1 MNTIPFKKSMSLLAI
16 LVLTSTS
23 ALADHD
29 DDYTRGNYQDYARV
43 RSATPEYDRVNTPR
57 QECTNEYIQGTGHRH
72 ERSSSSDR
80 SYTGTV
86 IGGITGALIGSQFGK
101 GNGKQASTA
110 AGAIAGAVIG
120 DKVQTNGSYARN
132 DYEDDDYNDR
142 GREVRRCRTV
152 DSWENRL
159 TGYRVV
165 YEYAGRSYTTVMP
178 NEPGRQIPVR
188 VSVVPATNQISRSSY
203 R

>member
-1 MNTIPFKKSMSLLAI
+1 MNTIPFKKSMSLLAM

-72 ERSSSSDR
+72 ERSSSDR

-120 DKVQTNGSYARN
+120 DKVQTNGNYARN

-188 VSVVPATNQISRSSY
+188 VSVVPATNQISRNSY

>member
-16 LVLTSTS
+16 LVLASTS

-29 DDYTRGNYQDYARV
+29 DDNTRGNYQDYARV
-43 RSATPEYDRVNTPR
+43 RSATPEYDRVNAPR
-57 QECTNEYIQGTGHRH
+57 QECTNEYIQGDNHRH
-72 ERSSSSDR
+72 GRVSSER

-86 IGGITGALIGSQFGK
+86 IGGITGALIGSQFGN

-120 DKVQTNGSYARN
+120 DKVQANGRYARN
-132 DYEDDDYNDR
+132 DDDDDYNDR
-142 GREVRRCRTV
+142 GREVRRCRTI
-152 DSWENRL
+152 DNWENRL

-188 VSVVPATNQISRSSY
+188 VSVVPATNQISRNSY